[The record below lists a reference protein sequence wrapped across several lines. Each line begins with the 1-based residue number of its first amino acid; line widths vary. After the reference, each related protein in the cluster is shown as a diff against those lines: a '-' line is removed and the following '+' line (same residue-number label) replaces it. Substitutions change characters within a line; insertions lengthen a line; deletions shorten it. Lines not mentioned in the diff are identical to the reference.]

1 MINIKEGSDYIICKL
16 RKQFYKQDNDIYLV
30 NVYARPYNT
39 SCSTEQ
45 NSGKDIINKVEEVIN
60 NLREEGDVI
69 VCGDFNARIARKS
82 GSVVNDSD
90 TFLPMPDD
98 YIPDNNIPRQSQD
111 IRTNSHGS
119 HFLNLIINNQLT
131 ILNGRT
137 LGDSSGKFTSIQ
149 KQGCSVVDYFAVS
162 NSIKYRVNYVKV
174 LDLTEHSDHKPL
186 SLELECKPMN
196 INPSE
201 PLSAM
206 YQPAPLRFIFNVE
219 NKDKFQQSQS
229 NESSRSM
236 LQSLNITID
245 NIVSSN
251 GDALDQSKITSTVID
266 TNNKFTE
273 HLRDIAANCFKQT
286 KNNKKRQSNKP
297 WLNWQTR
304 LGKRELRKATTAAS
318 EHTTNSFIREKFY
331 KVKGIYKKLLSK
343 TSNKFFEQLNF
354 FVLDDYTSFYQDI
367 NSAKLKGTGV
377 ALYIHNSLN
386 ASTVHDLCKTT
397 DHFESHFIT
406 ATLGSNKV
414 TIGVTYNPPSG
425 EDKQFLI
432 EVTETLKKCP
442 KHNLYLIGDFNFDL
456 LTLASEDSKKFE
468 ELITSY
474 GLFPLISKVTHTRP
488 NCRGTCIDNILTTE
502 PINVNLT
509 GIIEQSLSHHSSV
522 FAISKLS
529 HSYAKK
535 EAVALNYDFSE
546 SKTELFVKSL
556 ENLSVEGENSLGDNL
571 DDFLNIF
578 NTKIDEFFKLDQP
591 KISKRNWLVN
601 PWITEGLIISI
612 NKKRKSL

>member
-1 MINIKEGSDYIICKL
+1 MRYNQNKNKNKVSTSIIKNRMKFLSWNIQAPSSVEGSKFEIDSFKNIILQHDFVCLQEVRQDIHFPGYRRKCITRKDKASGGVGIFMKRELFEGVEMSNIKEGSDYIICKL

-60 NLREEGDVI
+60 NLQEEGDVI

-111 IRTNSHGS
+111 NGTNSHGS

-162 NSIKYRVNYVKV
+162 NSIKYIVNYMKV

-201 PLSAM
+201 PLSAI

-229 NESSRSM
+229 NESSRS
-236 LQSLNITID
+236 LFQSLNITIDNIVSSNGDALDQSLNITID

-286 KNNKKRQSNKP
+286 KNNKK
-297 WLNWQTR
+297 
-304 LGKRELRKATTAAS
+304 G
-318 EHTTNSFIREKFY
+318 
-331 KVKGIYKKLLSK
+331 
-343 TSNKFFEQLNF
+343 
-354 FVLDDYTSFYQDI
+354 
-367 NSAKLKGTGV
+367 
-377 ALYIHNSLN
+377 
-386 ASTVHDLCKTT
+386 
-397 DHFESHFIT
+397 
-406 ATLGSNKV
+406 
-414 TIGVTYNPPSG
+414 
-425 EDKQFLI
+425 
-432 EVTETLKKCP
+432 
-442 KHNLYLIGDFNFDL
+442 
-456 LTLASEDSKKFE
+456 
-468 ELITSY
+468 
-474 GLFPLISKVTHTRP
+474 
-488 NCRGTCIDNILTTE
+488 
-502 PINVNLT
+502 NLT
-509 GIIEQSLSHHSSV
+509 NHGSTGKQ
-522 FAISKLS
+522 
-529 HSYAKK
+529 
-535 EAVALNYDFSE
+535 D
-546 SKTELFVKSL
+546 
-556 ENLSVEGENSLGDNL
+556 
-571 DDFLNIF
+571 
-578 NTKIDEFFKLDQP
+578 
-591 KISKRNWLVN
+591 LVN
-601 PWITEGLIISI
+601 E
-612 NKKRKSL
+612 N